1 MRKLLNQAATTV
13 SLEKDLVKELKQMA
27 ERFKS
32 VDKQPEEELLD
43 DQSRFILGK
52 FLLFLGNSW
61 KICVFNG
68 SSLDMLVTNHQ
79 KKNVNQRN
87 AEKLKYKT
95 VFIY

>member
-1 MRKLLNQAATTV
+1 
-13 SLEKDLVKELKQMA
+13 MA

-68 SSLDMLVTNHQ
+68 SSLDMLVTNHKKK

>member
-43 DQSRFILGK
+43 DQSRFILGLWK
-52 FLLFLGNSW
+52 SMSTLMLIALLQCYKHQPHRNQ
-61 KICVFNG
+61 
-68 SSLDMLVTNHQ
+68 LDHLVL
-79 KKNVNQRN
+79 
-87 AEKLKYKT
+87 EDG
-95 VFIY
+95 

>member
-1 MRKLLNQAATTV
+1 
-13 SLEKDLVKELKQMA
+13 MA

-43 DQSRFILGK
+43 DQSRFILVK

-68 SSLDMLVTNHQ
+68 ISLDMLVTNHKKK